1 MSRSGRPLAQGAR
14 MARLRI
20 ADLARLLSAWLV
32 AALALAV
39 AVELLPGLTATS
51 AGPLVVAA
59 AVSGAVGMVVRPL
72 LVGGA
77 ARFGWWA
84 IALLAVAGQAVVMQV
99 AVELVPGGES
109 SSFWSTL
116 AAAC

>member
-1 MSRSGRPLAQGAR
+1 VK
-14 MARLRI
+14 RLTI
-20 ADLARLLSAWLV
+20 SDFGRLLGTWLV
-32 AALALAV
+32 AAVALAI

-72 LVGGA
+72 LVGVA

-84 IALLAVAGQAVVMQV
+84 IALLAVAGQ
-99 AVELVPGGES
+99 PP
-109 SSFWSTL
+109 W
-116 AAAC
+116 